1 MGVSEK
7 KRGLASRIGRPL
19 LTGALSAAA
28 LAPAPAAA
36 DGLLTLSGII
46 GPSQVQ
52 KGAIDIVSYS
62 QAFSNTAR
70 LAAGTT
76 GTAGKVTCG
85 QVIFEKF
92 VDASSA
98 DLVRLVATGEHAST
112 GVFTFRRPG
121 ANFDHYSLQMFDV
134 VVTSV
139 KHVDTPSNEV
149 VEQVSMLA
157 DHYVFRT
164 ASQDSFG
171 QLTTTKFGWD
181 CVGSKRM
188 F

>member
-1 MGVSEK
+1 MSEK
-7 KRGLASRIGRPL
+7 KRSLASRIGRPL

-36 DGLLTLSGII
+36 DGLLTLSGIT

-52 KGAIDIVSYS
+52 KGAIDILNYS
-62 QAFSNTAR
+62 QSFSNTAR

-76 GTAGKVTCG
+76 ATAGKVTCG
-85 QVIFEKF
+85 QVVLEKF
-92 VDASSA
+92 VDAASA
-98 DLVRLVATGEHAST
+98 DLVRLVATGGHAST

-121 ANFDHYSLQMFDV
+121 ANFDHYKIEMYDV

-139 KHVDTPSNEV
+139 RHVDTPSGEV

-157 DHYVFRT
+157 DQYQFET
-164 ASQDSFG
+164 TSQNSVG
-171 QLTTTKFGWD
+171 QLTKNFFGWD
-181 CVGSKRM
+181 CVANRKI
-188 F
+188 